1 MQAMV
6 SKWKLDWIELKSLID
21 FLQLIQLSYTKYLLL
36 CMHWGLKKNRDAI
49 GRDHHVVW
57 MKWHGHL
64 QTGENESKKQIPENS
79 KHWVVVD
86 KFLQDGIQRQK
97 RKMVPR
103 SHVDQFQNELNNVHK
118 LYQKNVQQQ
127 TTM

>member
-1 MQAMV
+1 
-6 SKWKLDWIELKSLID
+6 
-21 FLQLIQLSYTKYLLL
+21 
-36 CMHWGLKKNRDAI
+36 
-49 GRDHHVVW
+49 

-64 QTGENESKKQIPENS
+64 KTGENESKKQIPENS

-103 SHVDQFQNELNNVHK
+103 SHVDQFQNELNMFINYMKKIFNNKQPCKPDLKMV
-118 LYQKNVQQQ
+118 
-127 TTM
+127 

>member
-1 MQAMV
+1 MKAWLNRIEKFDWLFTTYTV
-6 SKWKLDWIELKSLID
+6 KLHKIFTI
-21 FLQLIQLSYTKYLLL
+21 
-36 CMHWGLKKNRDAI
+36 MHALRFEKKNRDAI

-64 QTGENESKKQIPENS
+64 KTGENDSKKQIPENS

-118 LYQKNVQQQ
+118 LYEKNVQQQ